1 MTQNEMIE
9 QFKKQ
14 LEEVVAKIKEL
25 DQELNLKKEE
35 YFKLTG
41 AVQAL
46 ELAAQQGDAPTTP
59 TEGVSITD
67 TTPTPPP
74 ADGMVPP
81 QVTSKGIVQ

>member
-14 LEEVVAKIKEL
+14 LEETVTKIKEL

-41 AVQAL
+41 AIQAL
-46 ELAAQQGDAPTTP
+46 ELAAKEAENP
-59 TEGVSITD
+59 TEGGTIAD
-67 TTPTPPP
+67 TTPPAPP
-74 ADGMVPP
+74 AEGMVPP
-81 QVTSKGIVQ
+81 QVTSRGIV

>member
-14 LEEVVAKIKEL
+14 LEEVVTKIKEL

-46 ELAAQQGDAPTTP
+46 ELAAKESESP
-59 TEGVSITD
+59 TEGGTIAD
-67 TTPTPPP
+67 TPPTPPP

-81 QVTSKGIVQ
+81 QVTSKGVIQ

>member
-14 LEEVVAKIKEL
+14 LEEVVTKIKEL
-25 DQELNLKKEE
+25 DQELNLKKE

-46 ELAAQQGDAPTTP
+46 ELATKESENPTTP
-59 TEGVSITD
+59 GTLED
-67 TTPTPPP
+67 TTP
-74 ADGMVPP
+74 
-81 QVTSKGIVQ
+81 

>member
-59 TEGVSITD
+59 TEGISITD

>member
-46 ELAAQQGDAPTTP
+46 ELAAKESESPTTP
-59 TEGVSITD
+59 GTLED
-67 TTPTPPP
+67 TTPPVPP

-81 QVTSKGIVQ
+81 QVTSKGVIQ

>member
-1 MTQNEMIE
+1 MIE
-9 QFKKQ
+9 NFKKT
-14 LEEVVAKIKEL
+14 LEETVTKIREL

-46 ELAAQQGDAPTTP
+46 ELAAQSDG
-59 TEGVSITD
+59 TEGGTITD
-67 TTPTPPP
+67 TTPPTPP

-81 QVTSKGIVQ
+81 TTPVPSTGVIQ

>member
-14 LEEVVAKIKEL
+14 LEEVVTKIKEL

-41 AVQAL
+41 AIQAL
-46 ELAAQQGDAPTTP
+46 ELAAKEAENPTASGT
-59 TEGVSITD
+59 IDD
-67 TTPTPPP
+67 TTPPAPP

-81 QVTSKGIVQ
+81 QVTSKGVIQ

>member
-14 LEEVVAKIKEL
+14 LEEVVTKIKEL

-46 ELAAQQGDAPTTP
+46 ELAAKESESPTAGGT
-59 TEGVSITD
+59 ITD
-67 TTPTPPP
+67 TTPPAPP
-74 ADGMVPP
+74 ADGMVQPP
-81 QVTSKGIVQ
+81 ATTGIVQ

>member
-14 LEEVVAKIKEL
+14 LEEVVTKIKEL

-46 ELAAQQGDAPTTP
+46 ELAVKESESPTTGG
-59 TEGVSITD
+59 TIAD
-67 TTPTPPP
+67 TTPAAPP

-81 QVTSKGIVQ
+81 QVTSKGVIQ

>member
-1 MTQNEMIE
+1 MTQNEMID

-14 LEEVVAKIKEL
+14 LEEVVTKIKEL

-46 ELAAQQGDAPTTP
+46 ELAAKESESP
-59 TEGVSITD
+59 TEGGTIAD

-81 QVTSKGIVQ
+81 QVTSKGVIQ

>member
-46 ELAAQQGDAPTTP
+46 ELAAKESENPTTRA
-59 TEGVSITD
+59 TIAD
-67 TTPTPPP
+67 TTPAAPP
-74 ADGMVPP
+74 ADGMVQPP
-81 QVTSKGIVQ
+81 ATTGIVQ

>member
-14 LEEVVAKIKEL
+14 LEETVTKIKEL

-41 AVQAL
+41 AIQAL
-46 ELAAQQGDAPTTP
+46 ELAAKESENPTTGG
-59 TEGVSITD
+59 TIAD

-74 ADGMVPP
+74 AEGMVPP
-81 QVTSKGIVQ
+81 QVTSRGIV

>member
-1 MTQNEMIE
+1 MTQNEMID

-14 LEEVVAKIKEL
+14 LEEVVTKIK
-25 DQELNLKKEE
+25 E

-46 ELAAQQGDAPTTP
+46 ELAAKESESPTTP
-59 TEGVSITD
+59 GTLED
-67 TTPTPPP
+67 TTPPVPP

-81 QVTSKGIVQ
+81 QVTSKGVIQ

>member
-14 LEEVVAKIKEL
+14 LEETVTKIKEL

-46 ELAAQQGDAPTTP
+46 ELAAKESESPTAGGT
-59 TEGVSITD
+59 ITD
-67 TTPTPPP
+67 TTPPAPP
-74 ADGMVPP
+74 ADGMVQPP
-81 QVTSKGIVQ
+81 ATTGIVQ